1 MDCADVRAALVRGEV
16 PPGPAAAAHLSTCPA
31 CVMLVESPGLVRA
44 LDREAR
50 DPEPHVDA
58 LLAKTLA
65 AVADERG
72 PAAKMRE
79 LATPWRIVLALAVA
93 VVMPLLVLL
102 VTPRPDLDVVP
113 RGRFALDV
121 FLYALPAV
129 AALVVALW
137 PMQRTV
143 SMHTRG
149 LVALCGVLAAA
160 CVAALP
166 PIHGSHP
173 ASLIAEGEFGR
184 RAIGCLLF
192 GTFTALPAFV
202 VMRMVAREGSRVG
215 VKAFVLGLAAALSG
229 SAAVFLH
236 CPITH
241 PGHLWAGHFTVLL
254 PAAIWALVHGRGRL

>member
-1 MDCADVRAALVRGEV
+1 M
-16 PPGPAAAAHLSTCPA
+16 T
-31 CVMLVESPGLVRA
+31 LVESPGLVRA
-44 LDREAR
+44 LAEDAR
-50 DPEPHVDA
+50 PPDPHVEA

-65 AVADERG
+65 AVAEEQG

-79 LATPWRIVLALAVA
+79 LSTVVRIALALGVA
-93 VVMPLLVLL
+93 VVVPLLVLF

-121 FLYALPAV
+121 FLYSLSAT

-143 SMHTRG
+143 SMHTRA
-149 LVALCGVLAAA
+149 LVALCAVLASA

-166 PIHGSHP
+166 PIHGLH
-173 ASLIAEGEFGR
+173 AGSLVGTEDFGR
-184 RAIGCLLF
+184 RAMACLMF
-192 GTFTALPAFV
+192 GTLAAVPTFV
-202 VMRMVAREGSRVG
+202 VMRMLAREGARVG
-215 VKAFVLGLAAALSG
+215 GKAFVLGLAAALSG

-241 PGHLWAGHFTVLL
+241 PGHLWAGHVTVLL